1 MDLRPFDGWPRRV
14 SGGVLTLETANVLY
28 ERSRRREIEP
38 HRCADS
44 IDLLRA
50 ISTNCVP
57 DDALVRMA
65 VDIAV
70 ERLHPVD
77 DCLYLALALERREP
91 IATADRRLAVM
102 ARELSINVE
111 LIEPTF

>member
-28 ERSRRREIEP
+28 ERSHRREIEP
-38 HRCADS
+38 HRCADG

-50 ISTNCVP
+50 ISTNWVP

-77 DCLYLALALERREP
+77 DCLYLALARERREP

-102 ARELSINVE
+102 AHELSINVE

>member
-1 MDLRPFDGWPRRV
+1 
-14 SGGVLTLETANVLY
+14 
-28 ERSRRREIEP
+28 
-38 HRCADS
+38 
-44 IDLLRA
+44 
-50 ISTNCVP
+50 
-57 DDALVRMA
+57 MA

-77 DCLYLALALERREP
+77 DCLCLALALEHREP

-102 ARELSINVE
+102 AHELSINVE

>member
-28 ERSRRREIEP
+28 ERSHRREIEP

-50 ISTNCVP
+50 IITDWVP
-57 DDALVRMA
+57 DDTLVRMA
-65 VDIAV
+65 VNIAV
-70 ERLHPVD
+70 ERLHPVY
-77 DCLYLALALERREP
+77 DCLYLALALERRELLV
-91 IATADRRLAVM
+91 TADRRLAAM
-102 ARELSINVE
+102 AKELFINVE